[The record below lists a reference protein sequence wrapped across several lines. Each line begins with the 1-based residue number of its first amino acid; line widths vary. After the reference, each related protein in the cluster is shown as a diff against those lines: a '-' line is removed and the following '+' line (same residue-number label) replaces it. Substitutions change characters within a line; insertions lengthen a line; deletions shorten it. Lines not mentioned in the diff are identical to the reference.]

1 MSNINF
7 DNPWLLFL
15 ALPIAVL
22 FIVPYAIAIRK
33 DNLNGHNIASG
44 IIHIIMALII
54 AFVAAGTSIVT
65 TVTETNVYVV
75 ADVSYSASRN
85 LDTIDSYISD
95 LSKSLPK
102 NSKMGV
108 VTFGKQYQLLTPL
121 GDKTQSVKNSTVDD
135 SATDIISALRYT
147 GELFREDVIKRIVLI
162 TDGKQTAETDS
173 NALKRQVDALAE
185 RNIHVDAIYLDD
197 NIKRNA
203 PGRWRR
209 PRFCAGARS
218 RRAP

>member
-1 MSNINF
+1 MSSINF
-7 DNPWLLFL
+7 DNPYLLFL
-15 ALPIAVL
+15 AIPIAAL
-22 FIVPYAIAIRK
+22 FIIPFAIAIRK
-33 DNLNGHNIASG
+33 YNLNGHNVASG
-44 IIHIIMALII
+44 VIHIVMALII

-75 ADVSYSASRN
+75 ADVSYSANRN
-85 LDTIDSYISD
+85 LETIDRYISD
-95 LSKSLPK
+95 LGGSLPR

-108 VTFGKQYQLLTPL
+108 VTFGKNYQLLTPL
-121 GDKTQSVKNSTVDD
+121 GGKTQSVKNSLVDD
-135 SATDIISALRYT
+135 SATDIISALKYT

-197 NIKRNA
+197 NIKDNA
-203 PGRWRR
+203 REVQISAVEVTPTT
-209 PRFCAGARS
+209 F
-218 RRAP
+218 